1 MKDSTGTSTFCS
13 SKNGKITFSL
23 GFDTLVSCMYV
34 ESWPQLLMTIR
45 GFDIDGD
52 LITKGYAQIFLPT
65 EPGMQI
71 KEAAVYQIVRNV
83 KWYHKWFP
91 FLEPSYI
98 SYDRKEFERII

>member
-1 MKDSTGTSTFCS
+1 
-13 SKNGKITFSL
+13 
-23 GFDTLVSCMYV
+23 MYV

-45 GFDIDGD
+45 GFDINGD

-71 KEAAVYQIVRNV
+71 KEAALYQIVRNV

-98 SYDRKEFERII
+98 SYDRKEFERIIGKGEGREAEKIRCIGKIKIRT